1 MKLNSRMWAGCLLT
15 AAIAIVAVVVV
26 NAQKDQRKSPQPA
39 FYFEVKIEGH
49 EAAYFRSVSGLKIET
64 EVIEYQEG
72 GDTGPI
78 RKLPGVTRY
87 ANIRLSR
94 EFTGDQSLYDWF
106 LTTQKPNPMRVDGL
120 LTLVDRHGTQVAS
133 WTFTNGFPVKWE
145 APGMDSE
152 SSGVAIETIEIAVEK
167 VEKK

>member
-1 MKLNSRMWAGCLLT
+1 MNFESRAWAGRLLMV
-15 AAIAIVAVVVV
+15 AISVVVVVVV
-26 NAQKDQRKSPQPA
+26 NAQKDQRKGPLPA
-39 FYFEVKIEGH
+39 FYFEVKIDGQET
-49 EAAYFRSVSGLKIET
+49 AYFRSVSGLKIET

-72 GDTGPI
+72 GNTGPI
-78 RKLPGVTRY
+78 RKLAGVTRY

-94 EFTGDQSLYDWF
+94 EFTGDPTLYDWY

-120 LTLVDRHGTQVAS
+120 LTLVDRHGTRVAS

-145 APGMDSE
+145 VPDMDSDN
-152 SSGVAIETIEIAVEK
+152 SGMAIETVEIAVEK